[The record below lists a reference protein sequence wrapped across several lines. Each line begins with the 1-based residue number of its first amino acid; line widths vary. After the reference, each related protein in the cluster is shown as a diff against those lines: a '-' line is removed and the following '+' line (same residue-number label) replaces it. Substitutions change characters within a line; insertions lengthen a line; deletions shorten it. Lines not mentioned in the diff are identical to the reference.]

1 MACLG
6 GMLLALA
13 IAGLFFLPQPWSVIG
28 VAVAASIEVGEVLLW
43 RRFLRRYRVQ
53 TGAEGLVGEPAEV
66 VAPLV
71 PNGTVRLRG
80 EIWRA
85 RSGLPVEVGERVRVV
100 SVDGLTLEVEPGER
114 HRDPG

>member
-1 MACLG
+1 
-6 GMLLALA
+6 MLLALA

-28 VAVAASIEVGEVLLW
+28 VAVAAAIEVGEVLLW

-53 TGAEGLVGEPAEV
+53 TGAEALVGEPAEV
-66 VAPLV
+66 VAPLA

-85 RSGLPVEVGERVRVV
+85 RSELPAEVGDPVRITR
-100 SVDGLTLEVEPGER
+100 VDGLTLEVEPWER
-114 HRDPG
+114 RGARG